1 MLGENRIKHDSFGVI
16 RFSRA
21 MNSGQKQLFGSTV
34 KTNNTIRLEIAP
46 AVYER
51 GLHRDWIGSNALPF
65 IEVEMSQAQFAEA
78 ISSMNI
84 GSGTPV
90 TIIAKNGVYV
100 EQFEEESKFDQF
112 QNEFAEDMKD
122 LQDTVKQ
129 AQQDIEELL
138 GKKSVT
144 KADRE
149 LIKGHLYHIEQQLRA
164 NIPFLYE
171 SFNEQVGKSLHEA
184 RMEIEAFAQ
193 QRAVESMVAMKLDEG
208 SKSIE

>member
-1 MLGENRIKHDSFGVI
+1 MVENQISHDSFGVV

-21 MNSGQKQLFGSTV
+21 TNSGERQLFGSSV
-34 KTNNTIRLEIAP
+34 KCSNTIRLEIAP

-51 GLHRDWIGSNALPF
+51 GLHRDWVGGKSLPY

-90 TIIAKNGVYV
+90 TIIAKNGVRV
-100 EQFEEESKFDQF
+100 EPFEEESKYEQF
-112 QNEFAEDMKD
+112 QNEFEEDMKD
-122 LQDTVKQ
+122 LQDTIEQ
-129 AQQDIEELL
+129 AQKNIDELL

-144 KADRE
+144 KGDRE
-149 LIKGHLYHIEQQLRA
+149 LIKKHLNYIERQLRA

-171 SFNEQVGKSLHEA
+171 SFNQQVGKSLHEA
-184 RMEIEAFAQ
+184 KMEIEAFAQ
-193 QRAVESMVAMKLDEG
+193 QRAVENMVAMKLGEG
-208 SKSIE
+208 K